1 MKALRKLYLARTERD
16 DLFKYSKSKSKHI
29 FDEDKHGTIHHIK
42 KKEIQKNRSIYIPL
56 KDYLFLFLS
65 RLPFGCS
72 FQFCWSK
79 YQPFHKL
86 FEEGQTKLNE
96 ELDVVQIVKELR

>member
-42 KKEIQKNRSIYIPL
+42 KKEI
-56 KDYLFLFLS
+56 
-65 RLPFGCS
+65 
-72 FQFCWSK
+72 
-79 YQPFHKL
+79 
-86 FEEGQTKLNE
+86 
-96 ELDVVQIVKELR
+96 